1 MVNAS
6 LKKLLI
12 VDSDL
17 DSKDLMLE
25 TLQKTYE
32 VVVIDNAADAMD
44 YSENFV
50 PDLILLDLDMPQIDG
65 FELLNRLD
73 EHPTLCD
80 VPVIAMSDSKD
91 EQFSRRAHDEG
102 ASGIIYKP
110 FNIANLTRDIEGIL
124 KHTSSTIISTNERI
138 TYNIEF
144 SEKTKI
150 KKIKEIINNQDFE
163 SEPLI
168 LLSWS
173 RGEDLITDVDDIDS
187 KINNDSLIYLEMKPS
202 LVSKFPYLQDVT
214 PVVLEIKNFLK
225 TNSRKYHLV
234 IEEPGHLFNINQR
247 ERSISQAYNIAQL
260 LHSDFNRIT
269 YVNSRPQSSESV
281 KFISKIGNILT
292 GVRN

>member
-1 MVNAS
+1 M

-17 DSKDLMLE
+17 DTKDSMLE
-25 TLQKTYE
+25 TLQKSYD
-32 VVVIDNAADAMD
+32 VVVIDNASDALD
-44 YSENFV
+44 CSDQFI
-50 PDLILLDLDMPQIDG
+50 PDVILLDLDMPQIDG

-73 EHPTLCD
+73 EHPILCD
-80 VPVIAMSDSKD
+80 VPVISMSDSKD
-91 EQFSRRAHDEG
+91 EKFSRRAYEEG
-102 ASGIIYKP
+102 SSGIIYKP
-110 FNIANLTRDIEGIL
+110 FNNANLVRDIESVL
-124 KHTSSTIISTNERI
+124 KYTSNVIVSSNNRI
-138 TYNIEF
+138 TFNIEF

-150 KKIKEIINNQDFE
+150 KKIKDIIKGQDFE
-163 SEPLI
+163 NEPLI
-168 LLSWS
+168 LLSWC
-173 RGEDLITDVDDIDS
+173 RGEDLITDVDDIES
-187 KINNDSLIYLEMKPS
+187 KITSEQLIYLEMKPS

-234 IEEPGHLFNINQR
+234 IEEPGNLFNINQR

-269 YVNSRPQSSESV
+269 YVNSRPQSSEYT
-281 KFISKIGNILT
+281 KFIAKIGNILT

>member
-1 MVNAS
+1 M

-17 DSKDLMLE
+17 DSKDSMLE
-25 TLQKTYE
+25 TLQKDYD
-32 VVVIDNAADAMD
+32 VVVIDNASDALD
-44 YSENFV
+44 CSDDFI
-50 PDLILLDLDMPQIDG
+50 PDVILLDLDMPQIDG

-73 EHPTLCD
+73 EHPILCD
-80 VPVIAMSDSKD
+80 VPVISMSDSKD
-91 EQFSRRAHDEG
+91 EKFSRRAYEEG
-102 ASGIIYKP
+102 TSGIIYKP
-110 FNIANLTRDIEGIL
+110 FNNDNLARDIESVL
-124 KHTSSTIISTNERI
+124 KYTSNVIVSSNNRI

-150 KKIKEIINNQDFE
+150 KKIKEIIKNQDFE
-163 SEPLI
+163 SEPLV

-173 RGEDLITDVDDIDS
+173 RGEDLISDVDDIDS
-187 KINNDSLIYLEMKPS
+187 KIKNEQMIYLEMKPS

-225 TNSRKYHLV
+225 VNSRKYHLL
-234 IEEPGHLFNINQR
+234 IEEPGNLFNVNQR
-247 ERSISQAYNIAQL
+247 ERSIAQAYNIAQL

-269 YVNSRPQSSESV
+269 YVNSRPQSSEQL
-281 KFISKIGNILT
+281 KFIAKIGNILT